1 MFETDFVIVGAGSAG
16 CVLAE
21 RLSASGRHSVTLLE
35 AGGSDKKFWIQVPI
49 GYGKTF
55 YDDSVNWKYTTDA
68 IDSLNGRTSYWP
80 RGKVLG
86 GSSSINAMVYIRG
99 QAKDFDD
106 WAERGN
112 PGWSA
117 KDVRPYFERFEDR
130 GDNPTGLHVTN
141 TQDAIHPLNQSWF
154 DAGKQAGFSR
164 TENFNTDAF
173 EGFGRYDINTKNGR
187 RHSTARAFLGPAA
200 RRSNLRIITH
210 AHATRILFKGQR
222 ATGVEYLHK
231 NSTHSI
237 TANREVIISA
247 GAINSP
253 QLLQLSGV
261 GDPALLQ
268 QFNIPVVNART
279 AVGQNLQDHIAVNYY
294 YKSLV
299 PTMNDTLYPLLGK
312 LKAGIEYLLTR
323 KGLLSLSVNQ
333 CGGFVKTRPEL
344 EHPDVQLYFTPASYT
359 KAPPGK
365 RPIIHPDPYSAFL
378 LSFQPCRPT
387 SRGSLGIQSNDPL
400 QHPRIAPDYLSTNED
415 VDTVLAGCRLL
426 RRLAST
432 DAMTGII
439 KEEFIPG
446 LQVQS
451 DEALLE
457 DFRERSDTVFHPV
470 STCIMG
476 NDADSSVVDSSL
488 RVHGCDALRVIDAS
502 VFPNLTSG
510 NTNGPTVMVA
520 EKGAELLLQTHGA

>member
-1 MFETDFVIVGAGSAG
+1 MVESDFVIVGAGSAG

-21 RLSASGRHSVTLLE
+21 RLSASGRYSVTLLE

-55 YDDSVNWKYTTDA
+55 YDAAVNWQYTTDPVEA
-68 IDSLNGRTSYWP
+68 LKSRTSYWP

-99 QAKDFDD
+99 QASDFDD
-106 WAERGN
+106 WAARGN

-117 KDVRPYFERFEDR
+117 AEVMPYFERFEDR
-130 GDNPTGLHVTN
+130 GDNPSGLHITD
-141 TQDAIHPLNQSWF
+141 TEDAIHPLNQSWF
-154 DAGKQAGFSR
+154 DAGQQAGFSR
-164 TENFNTDAF
+164 THNFNTDQF
-173 EGFGRYDINTKNGR
+173 EGFGRYDITTKGGR

-200 RRSNLRIITH
+200 RRPNLQIITH
-210 AHATRILFKGQR
+210 AHATRVLFDGQR
-222 ATGVEYLHK
+222 ATGVAYQHQSG
-231 NSTHSI
+231 NRTINAH
-237 TANREVIISA
+237 REVILSA

-253 QLLQLSGV
+253 QLLQLSGI
-261 GDPALLQ
+261 GDAALLQ
-268 QFNIPVVNART
+268 SLSIPLVNDRP

-299 PTMNDTLYPLLGK
+299 PTMNDTLYPLSGK
-312 LKAGIEYLLTR
+312 LRAGLQYLLTR

-333 CGGFVKTRPEL
+333 CGGFVKTRQNL
-344 EHPDVQLYFTPASYT
+344 AHPDVQLYFTPASYT
-359 KAPPGK
+359 KARPGE

-387 SRGSLGIQSNDPL
+387 SRGSLSIRSTDPF
-400 QHPRIAPDYLSTNED
+400 QHPSIQPAYLSTNDD

-426 RRLAST
+426 RELAAT
-432 DAMTGII
+432 DALSSII
-439 KEEFIPG
+439 KEEFMPG
-446 LQVQS
+446 QAVQT
-451 DEALLE
+451 DEQLLD
-457 DFRERSDTVFHPV
+457 DFRERADTVFHPV
-470 STCIMG
+470 GTCIMG
-476 NDADSSVVDSSL
+476 KDANNSVVDPSL

-510 NTNGPTVMVA
+510 NTNAPTIMVA
-520 EKGAELLLQTHGA
+520 EKGAELVLQAHA